1 LGTDRTGL
9 NLARLLKLAKPDMHT
24 TAPPTDTASSREASI
39 EKRLARIER
48 SMDQVDQ
55 IAAQIPLLM
64 ATVTEIADNYAR
76 KIPDIDARL
85 EKAMDLV
92 ERLTRPQTMES
103 LEKMLDLVEQAPQ
116 LVSTGTDIFDDL
128 MAKAAE
134 SGVEVDSFFQST
146 GKLLSGLFDLA
157 TSPEVR
163 NLLDSGMLDRGAVQT
178 LGRAA
183 NALADVRCR
192 QPQPIGMLGAFRALG
207 DRDVQRALGF
217 LVAVGSAFGH
227 QLSDGPLC
235 GPEKNLRNGA

>member
-116 LVSTGTDIFDDL
+116 LARVGRVPG
-128 MAKAAE
+128 E
-134 SGVEVDSFFQST
+134 N
-146 GKLLSGLFDLA
+146 GLPPA
-157 TSPEVR
+157 RSRPEAGR
-163 NLLDSGMLDRGAVQT
+163 MDRG
-178 LGRAA
+178 
-183 NALADVRCR
+183 
-192 QPQPIGMLGAFRALG
+192 
-207 DRDVQRALGF
+207 
-217 LVAVGSAFGH
+217 GSARGPTSVGRRRR
-227 QLSDGPLC
+227 SD
-235 GPEKNLRNGA
+235 ETD